1 MAPAS
6 VVAMTRAPRY
16 RVADS
21 TPAMLQVADGRRAI
35 GELQLISRTGGLLW
49 LSTPVK
55 KGSVVELEF
64 QTHKGP
70 VLGKAEMLGP
80 VTSTE
85 QPFRFVALGEHDQR
99 TLYAA
104 FQSRLFRNIEEEE
117 WIEELSAAVMN
128 SRAFS
133 PRRWS
138 RKVLLRVAGATI
150 VFATVYILYLDG
162 FFL

>member
-1 MAPAS
+1 
-6 VVAMTRAPRY
+6 MTRAPRY

-21 TPAMLQVADGRRAI
+21 TPAMLQVGDGRRAI

-55 KGSVVELEF
+55 KGALVELEF

-80 VTSTE
+80 LTNKE
-85 QPFRFVALGEHDQR
+85 QPFRFVALAEHDQR

-117 WIEELSAAVMN
+117 WIEELSAAVVN
-128 SRAFS
+128 SKALL

-138 RKVLLRVAGATI
+138 KKVLLTVAAATI
-150 VFATVYILYLDG
+150 IFATVYILYLDG
-162 FFL
+162 MFL